1 MGRRAHDGL
10 RKRCGC
16 GRGRRKW
23 PRSPHSWHF
32 NFCHDGRAYRFSLDV
47 VARAR
52 GEQPP
57 GTMAEASGWRDR
69 IRGEIRAGTL
79 GDPKAIPQPVATQQ
93 TLGDVADAYLAQH
106 VRAEGR
112 REAARH
118 LMEWYVAALR
128 RAEVP
133 TANGGRS
140 DSRQSPSTQ
149 SARRMWRRSAA
160 DGSDGAAL
168 GRVVSVLIVP

>member
-79 GDPKAIPQPVATQQ
+79 GDPKAI
-93 TLGDVADAYLAQH
+93 
-106 VRAEGR
+106 
-112 REAARH
+112 
-118 LMEWYVAALR
+118 
-128 RAEVP
+128 
-133 TANGGRS
+133 RS
-140 DSRQSPSTQ
+140 P
-149 SARRMWRRSAA
+149 WRRSRPWAT
-160 DGSDGAAL
+160 SL
-168 GRVVSVLIVP
+168 MPISRNTSVLRVVARLPVISWSGTSRHSGEPRCRLRTADAATRDKAHRRNPHAGCGGDPQRMEATALRSGGSCRC